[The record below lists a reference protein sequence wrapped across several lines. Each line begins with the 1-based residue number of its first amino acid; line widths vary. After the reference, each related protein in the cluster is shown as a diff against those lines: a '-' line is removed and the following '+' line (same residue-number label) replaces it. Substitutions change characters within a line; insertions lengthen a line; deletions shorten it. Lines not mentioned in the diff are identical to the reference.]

1 MTNAVASTEAFSE
14 SDDFAVMPNPRYRY
28 VERNSERSIAVLADH
43 DLREIK
49 GDAARIL
56 RACLTGEM
64 HDLISGDTMPLAAA
78 YGAVELLRRLGILVD
93 EYPVAR
99 LGDRFPDASSF
110 PRRTHVIDLLGS
122 QDLVAALSRALVGL
136 QPGINVDIVLV
147 DDYKAR
153 ACRRALDEAGARG
166 DAVAFGALVD
176 NRLFVGPF
184 APAGSGVLD
193 DLIFALRFNDRAAQ
207 IGGSVLRS
215 PLPLDRIRKTATPF
229 ALTMREQLDEWF
241 TRGHCRAEEAIIEL
255 VEIGSGR
262 RVHPIRRQPHS
273 QDVAPATE
281 AIPLDLRTRGTDA
294 IGRSVSTADFLERNA
309 HLLSDVTGVV
319 RELERLDDPNDP
331 DSPAHVYVAGHNWAL
346 RTDDPAVLRR
356 SLRGQSG
363 GKGRTDA
370 QARAGGLAEAVERH
384 SAIAVGRERRRR
396 ARFTDLPSA
405 VHPNAVQLFSD
416 RQFASREE
424 RNRANDLYNYI
435 PEPFEENALV
445 DFTPV
450 WNPVDGSTAWM
461 LTALCYFMFPNAA
474 ASPGSVDG
482 VGRRFARADSNGYAA
497 GATRAD
503 AAFQGLAELIERD
516 AVALWW
522 YNRVRRPAVDLE
534 SLDDD
539 YLRSTK
545 RWLDTLERDL
555 WLLDLTTDIGV
566 PVVGAVSPA
575 RDGGACDQILLGF
588 GAHTDVRQ
596 AAVRAVAEVLQFRAS
611 IPPEVWHRPDAGR
624 PSGGEAIEWLTRA
637 RLAQNPHLVPDSSAA
652 RTPAC
657 SGSSPTV
664 EYLIERVTS
673 TGTPVYLLDATRD
686 DVGVPVVRAIAP
698 GLRPWWSRLAD
709 GRLYEVPVALGWR
722 ETRMEEQEANPI
734 AMFF

>member
-28 VERNSERSIAVLADH
+28 VERNSEHSIAVLADH

-122 QDLVAALSRALVGL
+122 QDLVAALSRALVGF

-435 PEPFEENALV
+435 P
-445 DFTPV
+445 
-450 WNPVDGSTAWM
+450 
-461 LTALCYFMFPNAA
+461 
-474 ASPGSVDG
+474 
-482 VGRRFARADSNGYAA
+482 
-497 GATRAD
+497 
-503 AAFQGLAELIERD
+503 
-516 AVALWW
+516 
-522 YNRVRRPAVDLE
+522 
-534 SLDDD
+534 
-539 YLRSTK
+539 
-545 RWLDTLERDL
+545 
-555 WLLDLTTDIGV
+555 
-566 PVVGAVSPA
+566 
-575 RDGGACDQILLGF
+575 
-588 GAHTDVRQ
+588 
-596 AAVRAVAEVLQFRAS
+596 
-611 IPPEVWHRPDAGR
+611 
-624 PSGGEAIEWLTRA
+624 
-637 RLAQNPHLVPDSSAA
+637 
-652 RTPAC
+652 
-657 SGSSPTV
+657 
-664 EYLIERVTS
+664 
-673 TGTPVYLLDATRD
+673 
-686 DVGVPVVRAIAP
+686 
-698 GLRPWWSRLAD
+698 
-709 GRLYEVPVALGWR
+709 
-722 ETRMEEQEANPI
+722 
-734 AMFF
+734 

>member
-1 MTNAVASTEAFSE
+1 MGTRARPFSSKALPRAVAEALPARQE
-14 SDDFAVMPNPRYRY
+14 KA
-28 VERNSERSIAVLADH
+28 EGAGGA
-43 DLREIK
+43 
-49 GDAARIL
+49 GDAADGTSVL
-56 RACLTGEM
+56 LDA
-64 HDLISGDTMPLAAA
+64 AAA

-262 RVHPIRRQPHS
+262 RVPPIRRQPHS

-319 RELERLDDPNDP
+319 QLPEGKEMVMPGDNVEMEVELITPIAIEQGLRFAIRE
-331 DSPAHVYVAGHNWAL
+331 G
-346 RTDDPAVLRR
+346 
-356 SLRGQSG
+356 
-363 GKGRTDA
+363 GRT
-370 QARAGGLAEAVERH
+370 
-384 SAIAVGRERRRR
+384 VG
-396 ARFTDLPSA
+396 S
-405 VHPNAVQLFSD
+405 
-416 RQFASREE
+416 
-424 RNRANDLYNYI
+424 
-435 PEPFEENALV
+435 
-445 DFTPV
+445 
-450 WNPVDGSTAWM
+450 
-461 LTALCYFMFPNAA
+461 
-474 ASPGSVDG
+474 
-482 VGRRFARADSNGYAA
+482 GRVVKI
-497 GATRAD
+497 
-503 AAFQGLAELIERD
+503 IE
-516 AVALWW
+516 
-522 YNRVRRPAVDLE
+522 
-534 SLDDD
+534 
-539 YLRSTK
+539 
-545 RWLDTLERDL
+545 
-555 WLLDLTTDIGV
+555 
-566 PVVGAVSPA
+566 
-575 RDGGACDQILLGF
+575 
-588 GAHTDVRQ
+588 
-596 AAVRAVAEVLQFRAS
+596 
-611 IPPEVWHRPDAGR
+611 
-624 PSGGEAIEWLTRA
+624 
-637 RLAQNPHLVPDSSAA
+637 
-652 RTPAC
+652 
-657 SGSSPTV
+657 
-664 EYLIERVTS
+664 
-673 TGTPVYLLDATRD
+673 
-686 DVGVPVVRAIAP
+686 
-698 GLRPWWSRLAD
+698 
-709 GRLYEVPVALGWR
+709 
-722 ETRMEEQEANPI
+722 
-734 AMFF
+734 

>member
-28 VERNSERSIAVLADH
+28 VERNSEHSIAVLADH

-122 QDLVAALSRALVGL
+122 QDLVAALSRALVGF

-273 QDVAPATE
+273 RDVAPATE

-331 DSPAHVYVAGHNWAL
+331 DSPAHVYVAGHN
-346 RTDDPAVLRR
+346 
-356 SLRGQSG
+356 
-363 GKGRTDA
+363 
-370 QARAGGLAEAVERH
+370 
-384 SAIAVGRERRRR
+384 
-396 ARFTDLPSA
+396 
-405 VHPNAVQLFSD
+405 
-416 RQFASREE
+416 
-424 RNRANDLYNYI
+424 
-435 PEPFEENALV
+435 
-445 DFTPV
+445 
-450 WNPVDGSTAWM
+450 
-461 LTALCYFMFPNAA
+461 
-474 ASPGSVDG
+474 
-482 VGRRFARADSNGYAA
+482 
-497 GATRAD
+497 
-503 AAFQGLAELIERD
+503 
-516 AVALWW
+516 
-522 YNRVRRPAVDLE
+522 
-534 SLDDD
+534 
-539 YLRSTK
+539 
-545 RWLDTLERDL
+545 
-555 WLLDLTTDIGV
+555 
-566 PVVGAVSPA
+566 
-575 RDGGACDQILLGF
+575 
-588 GAHTDVRQ
+588 
-596 AAVRAVAEVLQFRAS
+596 
-611 IPPEVWHRPDAGR
+611 
-624 PSGGEAIEWLTRA
+624 
-637 RLAQNPHLVPDSSAA
+637 
-652 RTPAC
+652 
-657 SGSSPTV
+657 
-664 EYLIERVTS
+664 
-673 TGTPVYLLDATRD
+673 
-686 DVGVPVVRAIAP
+686 
-698 GLRPWWSRLAD
+698 
-709 GRLYEVPVALGWR
+709 
-722 ETRMEEQEANPI
+722 
-734 AMFF
+734 